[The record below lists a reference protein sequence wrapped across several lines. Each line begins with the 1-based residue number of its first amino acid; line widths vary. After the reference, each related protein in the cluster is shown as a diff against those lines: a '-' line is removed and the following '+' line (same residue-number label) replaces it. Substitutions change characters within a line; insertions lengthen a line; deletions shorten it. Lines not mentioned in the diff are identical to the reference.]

1 MRILIRIKNMNIT
14 LNDKSHQTNA
24 ANLQQLAEEL
34 ALPAS
39 GVAIALN
46 SELIIREEW
55 STTALAD
62 GADILVITAACG
74 G

>member
-1 MRILIRIKNMNIT
+1 MNIT

-55 STTALAD
+55 STTALTD